1 MKFSDRA
8 VPEKN
13 KKDLNIYGSAA
24 RFNVA
29 EGPVAPISP
38 SDIFLFL
45 WTKQRT
51 MIKSY
56 GSAARFNVSSV
67 LLGISVILV
76 AHTRF

>member
-56 GSAARFNVSSV
+56 GSAARFNVKFGNPHSK
-67 LLGISVILV
+67 
-76 AHTRF
+76 FY